1 MSVTVGGTAQ
11 PMGQVS
17 FYFNYAFVCIVEF
30 CFSVLQIRTKRKAFD
45 QLSKYGKRKCLRDVR
60 ILLKKK
66 GAEYEVPVSRLA
78 GYVIEKV

>member
-1 MSVTVGGTAQ
+1 MTVGGTVQ

-17 FYFNYAFVCIVEF
+17 FYFNYASVCIVEF

-60 ILLKKK
+60 VLLKKK
-66 GAEYEVPVSRLA
+66 GAEYEVPVSKLA
-78 GYVIEKV
+78 GYVINQV